1 MSKRKRLLGVFVLAL
16 LAAVAAVFGTGFAA
30 RAASSGETEL
40 TPSLSVGQISV
51 SGNALIVDF
60 GIKTAS
66 NAGMLDREA
75 VGMRIRL
82 LHMQKSNISFSI
94 SMPII

>member
-66 NAGMLDREA
+66 NAGMLDRDSGWYA
-75 VGMRIRL
+75 DPTLAYAKR
-82 LHMQKSNISFSI
+82 SDSI
-94 SMPII
+94 FTPCLK